1 MMHLQ
6 DIMNSINNMVVEQG
20 ETVGESSTICH
31 MSLFSINQ
39 YFDSEYCLIVQ
50 SLLLLLLLL
59 YYYYY
64 YYYYYLDNIE
74 AHVERAAVEV
84 EAGRI
89 KLGAAAR
96 YKVRERREETL
107 FIIAFT

>member
-20 ETVGESSTICH
+20 ETVGESNTIYSQRLRIIYFN
-31 MSLFSINQ
+31 MSLFLINQ

-59 YYYYY
+59 
-64 YYYYYLDNIE
+64 L
-74 AHVERAAVEV
+74 R
-84 EAGRI
+84 
-89 KLGAAAR
+89 
-96 YKVRERREETL
+96 
-107 FIIAFT
+107 

>member
-20 ETVGESSTICH
+20 ETVGESNTICNQRQRIIYFN
-31 MSLFSINQ
+31 MSLFLINQ

-59 YYYYY
+59 
-64 YYYYYLDNIE
+64 LL
-74 AHVERAAVEV
+74 R
-84 EAGRI
+84 
-89 KLGAAAR
+89 
-96 YKVRERREETL
+96 
-107 FIIAFT
+107 